1 MCTEA
6 AGASV
11 SGFLALT
18 CLWKAPGIVCEKIK
32 NQNHI
37 AVRCR
42 CNSPLSRLRPISLD
56 HTETAVMSVPFR
68 IPLRIPTKCS
78 LHSPTFRSDLFLY
91 PPSAVEILEVK

>member
-6 AGASV
+6 DGASV

-18 CLWKAPGIVCEKIK
+18 CLWKAQRRVCEKIK
-32 NQNHI
+32 NDI

-42 CNSPLSRLRPISLD
+42 CNCPLSRLSPISLD
-56 HTETAVMSVPFR
+56 HTETAIMNVPFR
-68 IPLRIPTKCS
+68 IPLHLPTKCS

-91 PPSAVEILEVK
+91 PPSAVEILKVE